1 MSVVDDA
8 NHQTGR
14 ERCRQARRSP
24 HMLTPTESIIVTI
37 SHRLGRDGAKRRI
50 EDGLAAIRAEVTPYV
65 KTLDYQWDDHR
76 LDFRVVAMMQTI
88 TGRIEVY
95 DDFVKIELALPR
107 LLHLLAKTIAGRIEN
122 RAATLLEAPKP
133 KT

>member
-1 MSVVDDA
+1 
-8 NHQTGR
+8 
-14 ERCRQARRSP
+14 
-24 HMLTPTESIIVTI
+24 MLSTTEPITVTI
-37 SHRLGRDGAKRRI
+37 SHRLGREGAKRRI
-50 EDGLAAIRAEVTPYV
+50 DEGLTSIRAEVAPYV
-65 KTLDYQWDDHR
+65 KTLDYTWEDYR

-95 DDFVKIELALPR
+95 EDFVKVELALPR

-122 RAATLLEAPKP
+122 RAATLLEPPKP

>member
-1 MSVVDDA
+1 MSVVADPQ
-8 NHQTGR
+8 HKTGR
-14 ERCRQARRSP
+14 ERCRQARRFP
-24 HMLTPTESIIVTI
+24 HMLTPTEPIIVTI

-65 KTLDYQWDDHR
+65 KTLDYQWDDQR

-95 DDFVKIELALPR
+95 EDFVKVELGLPR
-107 LLHLLAKTIAGRIEN
+107 LLHLLAKQIAGRIEN
-122 RAATLLEAPKP
+122 RAATLLEGPKG
-133 KT
+133 KG